1 MINPETKMFEYDGYV
16 ARVRQHVETLNAAIL
31 ELPDDVEVEISGTT
45 VQRIGQPQ
53 GKELVHVTMKKV
65 L

>member
-1 MINPETKMFEYDGYV
+1 MIDPQTGQFEYSGYV
-16 ARVRQHVETLNAAIL
+16 ARVRELTEALNDAIL
-31 ELPDDVEVEISGTT
+31 ELPNDVEVEVSGTN
-45 VQRIGQPQ
+45 VQRIDQPQ